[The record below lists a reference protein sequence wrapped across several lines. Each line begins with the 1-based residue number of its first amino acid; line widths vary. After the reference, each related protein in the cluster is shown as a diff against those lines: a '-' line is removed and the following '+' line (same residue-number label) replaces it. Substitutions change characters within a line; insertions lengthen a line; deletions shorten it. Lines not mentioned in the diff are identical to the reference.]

1 MKTDRYL
8 QEQYPDLL
16 DSCSDPSLVRLIG
29 DLDALYTGVDLPLH
43 LQGTSVRPV
52 RQHLVPRSR
61 QTEHGRGAALLQWLP
76 RRIGTLAATLL
87 AIVVLAGVGVAVAE
101 QGGLLWQLIAGS
113 PPPVVPKD
121 LMPPDK
127 RTVQPSYNELRP
139 EEAER
144 EAGFRI
150 RLPSLLPDG
159 IDPNDVTVTVSR
171 LVDKGTPL
179 VRVAYWKVEQRDN
192 GQSRSWSRTVMIDLQ
207 QLPVRD
213 EPWFRP
219 KNWVMPNGEPMKAV
233 CQEETIALRPG
244 VDAIRF
250 TCTLAGTFLTWTDG
264 GIEFRLRQAGL
275 TPEQAIAIARS
286 IR

>member
-1 MKTDRYL
+1 M
-8 QEQYPDLL
+8 
-16 DSCSDPSLVRLIG
+16 
-29 DLDALYTGVDLPLH
+29 
-43 LQGTSVRPV
+43 
-52 RQHLVPRSR
+52 
-61 QTEHGRGAALLQWLP
+61 
-76 RRIGTLAATLL
+76 
-87 AIVVLAGVGVAVAE
+87 AIVVLAGVGVAVAD
-101 QGGLLWQLIAGS
+101 QGGLVWQLIAGS
-113 PPPVVPKD
+113 PPPVAPRE

-127 RTVQPSYNELRP
+127 RSVQPSYNELRP

-144 EAGFRI
+144 EARFRI

-233 CQEETIALRPG
+233 CREETIDLRPG

-250 TCTLAGTFLTWTDG
+250 TCTLGGTFLTWTDG

>member
-1 MKTDRYL
+1 
-8 QEQYPDLL
+8 
-16 DSCSDPSLVRLIG
+16 
-29 DLDALYTGVDLPLH
+29 
-43 LQGTSVRPV
+43 
-52 RQHLVPRSR
+52 
-61 QTEHGRGAALLQWLP
+61 
-76 RRIGTLAATLL
+76 RIGTLAATLL
-87 AIVVLAGVGVAVAE
+87 TIVVLAGVGVAVAD
-101 QGGLLWQLIAGS
+101 QGGWVWQLIAGS
-113 PPPVVPKD
+113 PPPAVPQD

-127 RTVQPSYNELRP
+127 RTVQPSYKELRP

-150 RLPSLLPDG
+150 RLPSVLPDG

-171 LVDKGTPL
+171 LVDRGTPL
-179 VRVAYWKVEQRDN
+179 VRVAYWKVEQRDD
-192 GQSRSWSRTVMIDLQ
+192 GQSRSWSRHAVVDLQ

-219 KNWVMPNGEPMKAV
+219 KNWVMPNGEPMQTV

-250 TCTLAGTFLTWTDG
+250 TCSPSGPFLTWTDG
-264 GIEFRLRQAGL
+264 GIEFSLRQAGL
-275 TPEQAIAIARS
+275 MPDQAIDIARS